1 MQKFKRVA
9 LKLLIALAILYLI
22 LLIPS
27 PGNNPVATA
36 ANQPAFTWNQDS
48 LWSQLENKFIAARSM
63 PKEALDAAI
72 LQLKK
77 EAYEQYGLISGRL
90 LAPNDQ
96 PLKTIQGQVFQ
107 LAPLVAAA
115 PSNITWYTSY
125 YDSIRNYIKFTSFTW
140 DTNELQVRNKIYE
153 MLYGM
158 RAAIEEVIL
167 QADSNFLPAARMV
180 NNEYSVTPAAS
191 IVGIP
196 VHSGDILVS
205 RGGAEVSALISRGND
220 YPGNFSHIAFLYVD
234 EKTKKPWLI
243 ESHIE
248 KGVAIAD
255 VEQYIKDKK
264 LRFMV
269 MRPKAALYA
278 MGNDPMLPHKAA
290 KAMYEESLSRHIPYD
305 FKMDF
310 RDSVKMFCSEVA
322 SYSYRKKGVQL
333 WQQLSTISS
342 PGVVK
347 WLGDFGVEN
356 FITQMPSDLEYDPQ
370 LSVVAEWRDP
380 ETLYKD
386 HIDNAVMDAMLEQ
399 ANKGQSIG
407 YDHWQ
412 LPFVRIVKAYCVVK
426 NWFGATGIIPEG
438 MSATAALKNQRFV
451 AMNKA
456 INTKVQ
462 QMAADFTAK
471 NHYRPPYWQ
480 LVRFAQA
487 AANDQ

>member
-1 MQKFKRVA
+1 MQKFK
-9 LKLLIALAILYLI
+9 KIALRIFITLVILYLL

-27 PGNNPVATA
+27 SGEHSIIT
-36 ANQPAFTWNQDS
+36 ANQPTFTWNKDS
-48 LWSQLENKFIAARSM
+48 LWLQLERKFVEARSM
-63 PKEALDAAI
+63 PKEKLDSTI
-72 LQLKK
+72 LQLKN
-77 EAYEQYGLISGRL
+77 EAYEQYSLISGRIL
-90 LAPNDQ
+90 SPNDE
-96 PLKTIQGQVFQ
+96 PLTTIQDQFFQ

-115 PSNITWYTSY
+115 PSNITWYASY
-125 YDSIRNYIKFTSFTW
+125 YDSIRNYIKSTSFTW
-140 DTNELQVRNKIYE
+140 DTNELPVRNKIYE
-153 MLYGM
+153 MLYGI

-167 QADSNFLPAARMV
+167 QADSNFLPAARLV
-180 NNEYSVTPAAS
+180 NDEYATTPAAS
-191 IVGIP
+191 ILGIP

-278 MGNDPMLPHKAA
+278 MGKDPMLPHKAA

-310 RDSVKMFCSEVA
+310 SDSSKMFCSEVA
-322 SYSYRKKGVQL
+322 SYSYRKQGIQL
-333 WQQLSTISS
+333 WQQSSTISS
-342 PGVVK
+342 AGTVK

-356 FITQMPSDLEYDPQ
+356 FVTQMPSDLEYDPQ

-380 ETLYKD
+380 ETLFKD

-399 ANKGQSIG
+399 ANKGQTIG

-412 LPFVRIVKAYCVVK
+412 LPFVRIVKAYCVIK
-426 NWFGATGIIPEG
+426 NWFGSTGIIPEG
-438 MSATAALKNQRFV
+438 MNATTALRNQRFV

-456 INTKVQ
+456 INIKVQ
-462 QMAADFTAK
+462 QMATDFIAK

-480 LVRFAQA
+480 LVSFAQA
-487 AANDQ
+487 AANSQ

>member
-1 MQKFKRVA
+1 MQKFKRIA
-9 LKLLIALAILYLI
+9 FRILTALAILYLV

-27 PGNNPVATA
+27 PGNNPAITA
-36 ANQPAFTWNQDS
+36 ASQPAFTWNKDS
-48 LWSQLENKFIAARSM
+48 LWLQLERKFVEARSM
-63 PKEALDAAI
+63 PKEKLDSTI
-72 LQLKK
+72 LQLKN
-77 EAYEQYGLISGRL
+77 EAYLQYSLVSGRIL
-90 LAPNDQ
+90 SPDDQ
-96 PLKTIQGQVFQ
+96 PLTTIQDQFFQ

-115 PSNITWYTSY
+115 PSNITWYASY
-125 YDSIRNYIKFTSFTW
+125 YDSVRNYIKFISFTW
-140 DTNELQVRNKIYE
+140 DANELPVRNKIYE

-167 QADSNFLPAARMV
+167 QADPAVLPTARLV
-180 NNEYSVTPAAS
+180 NEEHSATPAAN
-191 IVGIP
+191 ILGIP

-220 YPGNFSHIAFLYVD
+220 YPGNFSHVALLYVD
-234 EKTKKPWLI
+234 EKTKKPWLV

-269 MRPKAALYA
+269 MRPKAALPV
-278 MGNDPMLPHKAA
+278 MGKDPMLPHKAA
-290 KAMYEESLSRHIPYD
+290 KAMYEESQARHIPYD

-310 RDSVKMFCSEVA
+310 SDSSKMFCSEVA
-322 SYSYRKKGVQL
+322 SYSYRKKGIQL
-333 WQQLSTISS
+333 WQQQSTISS
-342 PGVVK
+342 SGTVK
-347 WLGDFGVEN
+347 WLSDFGVEN
-356 FITQMPSDLEYDPQ
+356 FVTQMPSDLEYDPQ

-380 ETLYKD
+380 GTLFKD

-399 ANKGQSIG
+399 ANKGQTIG

-426 NWFGATGIIPEG
+426 NWFGSTGIIPEG
-438 MSATAALKNQRFV
+438 MSAATALRNQRFV

-487 AANDQ
+487 AANSQ